1 MTLPKKFETLV
12 FTLALIRLSDKI
24 TALKQNS
31 KRKEHKW
38 YSDIQAISCSSVISD
53 NKMSVQNSL
62 MNETTIVLLVV
73 ARLQGR

>member
-53 NKMSVQNSL
+53 EMSVQNSL
-62 MNETTIVLLVV
+62 MNETTIVLLDV

>member
-38 YSDIQAISCSSVISD
+38 CSNIQAISCSSVISD
-53 NKMSVQNSL
+53 EMSVQNSL